1 MKKMLSVFSLVTL
14 CGCSTMTPNPLSFA
28 PPPVDL
34 DGKLD
39 PQSVD
44 NAVAIVDLHI
54 EKYET
59 AQTDNANARQAF
71 EVPAIVALIGGVA
84 ATAFGGARDG
94 VLVAGTANS
103 SFRAGNSYFAPQAK
117 AGMFANAISALYC
130 IRQVARGPVASSIEN
145 NASLMSSDGEAVIHK
160 EVLAGVLQV
169 RSALASRL
177 SAAGGY
183 SAASGIAAEYEQSIK
198 SQNVAAQSATENA
211 IVANGVIAKGART
224 AADDAT
230 FAEAQ
235 RRFTA
240 AKTAEMAETIRQC
253 ALKAVA

>member
-1 MKKMLSVFSLVTL
+1 MRKILTLLSVAGL
-14 CGCSTMTPNPLSFA
+14 CGCSTATPNPLSFA
-28 PPPVDL
+28 PPPVDFTDQL
-34 DGKLD
+34 DA
-39 PQSVD
+39 QTVD
-44 NAVAIVDLHI
+44 KAVEIVDLHI
-54 EKYET
+54 EKYGT

-103 SFRAGNSYFAPQAK
+103 SFRAGNGYFAPQAK

-130 IRQVARGPVASSIEN
+130 IRQVARGPVASSIHD
-145 NASLMSSDGEAVIHK
+145 NASLMTSDDEAVIHR
-160 EVLAGVLQV
+160 EVLAGVLQI

-183 SAASGIAAEYEQSIK
+183 SAASGIAAEYEQSIR
-198 SQNVAAQSATENA
+198 SQNVAAQAATENA
-211 IVANGVIAKGART
+211 ATATAVIAKGQRS
-224 AADDAT
+224 AADNDT
-230 FAEAQ
+230 LAEAQ
-235 RRFTA
+235 RRYTA
-240 AKTAEMAETIRQC
+240 AKTAELAETIRQC